1 MQNLIQKLLLNFG
14 ISSFAA
20 FAKIDFFLP
29 VFQIDLLKQH
39 AVFCYENNITLIFRV
54 SANNKK
60 KECRVLFSYQPKHE
74 DELKLEMDDV
84 VDFVAEV
91 EDGWW
96 KGTYKVQIF

>member
-1 MQNLIQKLLLNFG
+1 MSL
-14 ISSFAA
+14 
-20 FAKIDFFLP
+20 
-29 VFQIDLLKQH
+29 
-39 AVFCYENNITLIFRV
+39 NNITLISRV

-91 EDGWW
+91 EDGW
-96 KGTYKVQIF
+96 

>member
-1 MQNLIQKLLLNFG
+1 MKIFMSLN
-14 ISSFAA
+14 
-20 FAKIDFFLP
+20 D
-29 VFQIDLLKQH
+29 
-39 AVFCYENNITLIFRV
+39 ITLISRV

-96 KGTYKVQIF
+96 KGTYKVQIFREGHKI